1 MRLSPIARRLAPL
14 FIGKFLLNFV
24 FWYSVEKMF
33 MTTIGFDMASIGM
46 MAALYSVV
54 SVSLEIPSGILADR
68 WSRKG
73 VMILAAIA
81 LALSGLVGGLSYTV
95 PIFLISAIFWGLFDA
110 MASGTADSMIYDSLV
125 EDRGNSNGYEK
136 ILGYFNALG
145 GLALI
150 VSALIGGVIGEQLSL
165 RDTFFWS
172 VPFALLSIYFFA
184 RFRDTTIQ
192 HESSDTRL
200 ITHTRQTFA
209 AIFTNRNLI
218 WILVS
223 LFALNLISGLI
234 GEMYQLWYL
243 EINMPVVLYGI
254 AGAVVLSTYGTGG
267 VITQFFTTKRSIVN
281 GMVGILAFSFVLIF
295 SRHALVLIAAQ
306 FVVGFLSYTIFL
318 SLTAQMHRL
327 LPSHVRAGSASVT
340 NTVVRLLFAP
350 LVLGFGWASEQ
361 SSVFLASWTLV
372 ILIVI
377 GLFSELNTRFRSKNT
392 TR

>member
-1 MRLSPIARRLAPL
+1 
-14 FIGKFLLNFV
+14 
-24 FWYSVEKMF
+24 
-33 MTTIGFDMASIGM
+33 
-46 MAALYSVV
+46 
-54 SVSLEIPSGILADR
+54 
-68 WSRKG
+68 
-73 VMILAAIA
+73 
-81 LALSGLVGGLSYTV
+81 
-95 PIFLISAIFWGLFDA
+95 
-110 MASGTADSMIYDSLV
+110 
-125 EDRGNSNGYEK
+125 
-136 ILGYFNALG
+136 
-145 GLALI
+145 
-150 VSALIGGVIGEQLSL
+150 
-165 RDTFFWS
+165 
-172 VPFALLSIYFFA
+172 
-184 RFRDTTIQ
+184 
-192 HESSDTRL
+192 
-200 ITHTRQTFA
+200 
-209 AIFTNRNLI
+209 
-218 WILVS
+218 
-223 LFALNLISGLI
+223 
-234 GEMYQLWYL
+234 
-243 EINMPVVLYGI
+243 MPVVLYGI

>member
-192 HESSDTRL
+192 HESSDTHL

-295 SRHALVLIAAQ
+295 SRHAWVLIAAQ

>member
-1 MRLSPIARRLAPL
+1 
-14 FIGKFLLNFV
+14 
-24 FWYSVEKMF
+24 